1 MCVIIHQADS
11 ESHSFCVR
19 LNYTANSLPA
29 LRSHTETVLTVVIE
43 LLFESQSLC
52 L

>member
-1 MCVIIHQADS
+1 MIIHQADS
-11 ESHSFCVR
+11 ESNSFCDR
-19 LNYTANSLPA
+19 LNYTANSLSA